1 MHLIRVNYI
10 QNTLREGWGVA
21 KNFGHFVK
29 KIQNTSNQEGMRN
42 KQKQCIGLDVMKG
55 ESTHFNKNN
64 LEKSNFIRS

>member
-29 KIQNTSNQEGMRN
+29 KIQNTSDQEGMRK
-42 KQKQCIGLDVMKG
+42 KQKQRIGFVVMKG
-55 ESTHFNKNN
+55 ENTHFNPRN
-64 LEKSNFIRS
+64 